1 MRWSSP
7 FAEIIED
14 DLPQAAAVVTGSDDF
29 PELMGVVEFYHTP
42 YEGILVIAAITG
54 LPVVSDTEG
63 NTERTGFYAMH
74 IHEYGDCTQPFDKT
88 GMHYNP
94 SGQPHPEHAGDL
106 LPLLSNDGYAWSAFY
121 DTRFKIEDVI
131 GRSVIIHSK
140 RDDFTTQPSGDA
152 GKKIG
157 CGVIVGR

>member
-14 DLPQAAAVVTGSDDF
+14 DLPQATAVVTGNDDF
-29 PELMGVVEFYHTP
+29 PELMGVVEFYDTP
-42 YEGILVIAAITG
+42 YEGILIIAAITG
-54 LPVVSDTEG
+54 LPVVSDAESGTVE
-63 NTERTGFYAMH
+63 TGFYAMH

-88 GMHYNP
+88 GMHYDP
-94 SGQPHPEHAGDL
+94 SGRPHPEHAGDL
-106 LPLLSNDGYAWSAFY
+106 LPLLSNGGYAWSAFY
-121 DTRFKIEDVI
+121 DTRFEIEDVI

-152 GKKIG
+152 GDKIG